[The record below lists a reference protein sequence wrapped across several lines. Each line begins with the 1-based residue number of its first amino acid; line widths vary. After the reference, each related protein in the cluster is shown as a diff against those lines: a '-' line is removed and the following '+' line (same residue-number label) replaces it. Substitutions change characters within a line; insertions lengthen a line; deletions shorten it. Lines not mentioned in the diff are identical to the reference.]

1 MKSAKSNLVWI
12 IFAAFSAFIFWTV
25 YFEIDQVVKATGK
38 VISSKRVQVIQSVD
52 GGVLSEMLVKEGS
65 VVKAGQV
72 LARLDKSRFEA
83 ANNEILARVL
93 ALKAK
98 VARLRAEVQGGEL
111 KFPDE
116 LLEHKGLIKMETV
129 LYKRRRKSLNDD
141 MSANAKALR
150 LARTEKSIV
159 DELRKFGDVDKLEVF
174 RAEKGVVEAQGK
186 VDARQN
192 QYFEQASQELVKAED
207 DLAQNL
213 QILSQ
218 RSEVLGSSVLTAAV
232 SGTIKNVSVHTIGA
246 VLKPGEELMQVIP
259 AGDDLLLEAKVLP
272 QDISDVKVD
281 METTIRFD
289 TYDSSIYGAASGV
302 VAFVSGDSIVEK
314 TAKGEETFY
323 VAHIKIPS
331 STVLS
336 SVNKKLD
343 LIPGMTAQIDIKAGR
358 RTIFNFIMKPISKV
372 FTHSFGEK

>member
-1 MKSAKSNLVWI
+1 MKTAKSNLVWI
-12 IFAAFSAFIFWTV
+12 ILFAFSAFIAWAV
-25 YFEIDQVVKATGK
+25 YFEIDQVVKASGK
-38 VISSKRVQVIQSVD
+38 VISSRRVQVIQSVD
-52 GGVLSEMLVKEGS
+52 GGVLSEILVKEGS
-65 VVKAGQV
+65 VVEAGQV

-98 VARLRAEVQGGEL
+98 VARLRAEVEGGDL
-111 KFPDE
+111 KFPQE
-116 LLEHKGLIKMETV
+116 LSEHKSIIKIETV
-129 LYKRRRKSLNDD
+129 LYERRRKSLNDD
-141 MSANAKALR
+141 MNANAKALR
-150 LARTEKSIV
+150 LAKTEKNIV

-186 VDARQN
+186 LDARQN

-218 RSEVLGSSVLTAAV
+218 RGEVLGNSVLTAAV
-232 SGTIKNVSVHTIGA
+232 AGTVKNVSVHTIGA
-246 VLKPGEELMQVIP
+246 VLKAGEELMQVIP

-272 QDISDVKVD
+272 QDISDVKEG
-281 METTIRFD
+281 MEATIRFD
-289 TYDSSIYGAASGV
+289 TYDSSIYGAVSGA

-314 TAKGEETFY
+314 TAKGDETFY

-331 STVLS
+331 TVLT
-336 SVNKKLD
+336 SVNKRLD

-358 RTIFNFIMKPISKV
+358 RTIFNFIMKPIAKV